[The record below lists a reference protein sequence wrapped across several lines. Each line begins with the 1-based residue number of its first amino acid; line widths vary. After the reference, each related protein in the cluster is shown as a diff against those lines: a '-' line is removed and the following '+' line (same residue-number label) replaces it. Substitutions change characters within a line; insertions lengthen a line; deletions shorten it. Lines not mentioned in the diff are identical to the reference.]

1 MLNKRIRFYLHLA
14 LEIIKRHWLTI
25 ALGFVLGIL
34 AFNYLPNFWQKQ
46 KLTLRIG
53 IVGQYDS
60 QNLPN
65 SITCLISQGLTQID
79 ENYNPQPGIA
89 TSWQIDEQQKKY
101 TFKLR
106 DNLFWHDGTKVQ
118 AKDIH
123 YHFLDL
129 NLTSQDEQTIEINL
143 EEKFSPLLVLLSCPV
158 FKEKF
163 TGVGEYE
170 VQKIRYRGLSIKN
183 LLLKPKD
190 SDKNKNKLELKFYP
204 NEESIRSAFKVGE
217 IDIIYGIQDQQDL
230 VYFPNIKTESS
241 ISSNQYVAIF
251 LNLNKD
257 IFQEKSIRQALSYAT
272 PKPQGK
278 SRAKGPI
285 SPSSW
290 AYNDFVKTYD
300 FDTAHAKELLKDS
313 SDIKFKLFTFPEL
326 LELAKKIKENWQE
339 IGVNAEINVVNFIPD
354 DYDALLLTQTIP
366 KDPDQYWFWHSSQ
379 EQNNISHLNNPRID
393 QLLEEGR
400 TTFEQEKR
408 REFYIDFQRF
418 LLEES
423 PAIFINHP
431 TYYYIYRRGFENYSI
446 PLYNR

>member
-60 QNLPN
+60 QNLPD

-183 LLLKPKD
+183 LLSKPKD

>member
-1 MLNKRIRFYLHLA
+1 
-14 LEIIKRHWLTI
+14 
-25 ALGFVLGIL
+25 LGIL

>member
-257 IFQEKSIRQALSYAT
+257 ILQEKSIRQALSYAT

>member
-1 MLNKRIRFYLHLA
+1 
-14 LEIIKRHWLTI
+14 
-25 ALGFVLGIL
+25 
-34 AFNYLPNFWQKQ
+34 
-46 KLTLRIG
+46 
-53 IVGQYDS
+53 
-60 QNLPN
+60 
-65 SITCLISQGLTQID
+65 
-79 ENYNPQPGIA
+79 
-89 TSWQIDEQQKKY
+89 
-101 TFKLR
+101 
-106 DNLFWHDGTKVQ
+106 
-118 AKDIH
+118 
-123 YHFLDL
+123 
-129 NLTSQDEQTIEINL
+129 
-143 EEKFSPLLVLLSCPV
+143 LVLLSCPV

>member
-60 QNLPN
+60 QNLPD

-101 TFKLR
+101 TFKLS